1 MVLHI
6 FKDVFCGFSKEI
18 SIFAA
23 IFPHKSVGNKALFP
37 HKNVQT
43 QISFPHKS
51 VANMK
56 RFIYNHLKD
65 WKLSSNRK
73 PLIMYGARQVGKTYI
88 IKEFGNNEFENM
100 VYINCYKNKSIAQ
113 LFQGDA
119 NAERLSIGLAAYAH
133 QDITPGKTL
142 VFLDEIQE
150 IPPVLSSLKYFCE
163 DKPEL
168 HIIVA
173 GSLLGV
179 MNMKGESFPVGKV
192 DIMHLYP
199 MTYEEFL
206 LANGE
211 KQLLDLLQSG
221 DKELINSLA
230 PKFIE
235 YLRRYYFVGGMPEA
249 VLTWIE
255 THDPSATRKVQQS
268 ILSTYNRDFGKHTK
282 TEAERIRMV
291 WNSIPAQLAKENKK
305 FVFGVIKKG
314 ARAAEFEKAIQWLV
328 DAGLIYKICRIS
340 KPEEPLQFYVD
351 AMCYKVFMMDVGLLA
366 CMCGAR
372 SKVMLLGMDVFS
384 EFKGAFTENYVMSQI
399 KALEIYDGMDNN
411 IFYYSKDSS
420 PLEVDFIVQGRDRVI
435 PVEVKAEHNVRSKSL
450 STFINQEFSSYA
462 LKGLRCSMLPF
473 ATQDWMENIPLYAT
487 EAYFNMEELG
497 TSE

>member
-1 MVLHI
+1 
-6 FKDVFCGFSKEI
+6 
-18 SIFAA
+18 
-23 IFPHKSVGNKALFP
+23 
-37 HKNVQT
+37 
-43 QISFPHKS
+43 
-51 VANMK
+51 MK
-56 RFIYNHLKD
+56 RHILSNLKE
-65 WKLSSNRK
+65 WKNSPNRK
-73 PLIMYGARQVGKTYI
+73 PLILLGARQVGKTYI
-88 IKEFGNNEFENM
+88 LKQFGREEFDNM
-100 VYINCYKNKSIAQ
+100 VYVNCHNNPFVES
-113 LFQGDA
+113 LFVDF
-119 NAERLSIGLAAYAH
+119 
-133 QDITPGKTL
+133 DIDRILYQIELQYEQRITVGKTL
-142 VFLDEIQE
+142 LFFDEIQE
-150 IPPVLSSLKYFCE
+150 VKNGIPSLKYFCE
-163 DKPEL
+163 NKRDL
-168 HIIVA
+168 HVVVA
-173 GSLLGV
+173 GSLLGISLREE
-179 MNMKGESFPVGKV
+179 ESFPVGKV
-192 DIMHLYP
+192 DNLRMYP
-199 MTYEEFL
+199 MTFDEFL
-206 LANGE
+206 IANSRDMLADCL
-211 KQLLDLLQSG
+211 KAL
-221 DKELINSLA
+221 DKEMLA
-230 PKFIE
+230 PHHETLVE
-235 YLRRYYFVGGMPEA
+235 YLRQYYFVGGMPEA

-305 FVFGVIKKG
+305 FVFGVVKKG

-487 EAYFNMEELG
+487 EAYFNMERLG

>member
-1 MVLHI
+1 
-6 FKDVFCGFSKEI
+6 
-18 SIFAA
+18 
-23 IFPHKSVGNKALFP
+23 
-37 HKNVQT
+37 
-43 QISFPHKS
+43 
-51 VANMK
+51 MK
-56 RFIYNHLKD
+56 RHILSNLKE
-65 WKLSSNRK
+65 WKNSPNRK
-73 PLIMYGARQVGKTYI
+73 PLILLGARQVGKTYI
-88 IKEFGNNEFENM
+88 LKQFGREEFDNM
-100 VYINCYKNKSIAQ
+100 VYVNCHNNPFVES
-113 LFQGDA
+113 LFVDF
-119 NAERLSIGLAAYAH
+119 
-133 QDITPGKTL
+133 DIDRILYQIELQYEQRITVSKTL
-142 VFLDEIQE
+142 LFFDEIQE
-150 IPPVLSSLKYFCE
+150 VKNGIPSLKYFCE
-163 DKPEL
+163 NKRDL
-168 HIIVA
+168 HVVVA
-173 GSLLGV
+173 GSLLGISLREE
-179 MNMKGESFPVGKV
+179 ESFPVGKV
-192 DIMHLYP
+192 DNLRMYP
-199 MTYEEFL
+199 MTFDEFL
-206 LANGE
+206 IANGRDMLADCL
-211 KQLLDLLQSG
+211 KTL
-221 DKELINSLA
+221 DKEMLA
-230 PKFIE
+230 PHHETLVE
-235 YLRRYYFVGGMPEA
+235 YLRQYYFVGGMPEA

-340 KPEEPLQFYVD
+340 KPKEPLQFYVD

-450 STFINQEFSSYA
+450 STFINQEFCSYA
-462 LKGLRCSMLPF
+462 LKGLLCSMLPF

>member
-1 MVLHI
+1 
-6 FKDVFCGFSKEI
+6 
-18 SIFAA
+18 
-23 IFPHKSVGNKALFP
+23 
-37 HKNVQT
+37 
-43 QISFPHKS
+43 
-51 VANMK
+51 MK
-56 RFIYNHLKD
+56 RHILSNLKE
-65 WKLSSNRK
+65 WKNSPNRK
-73 PLIMYGARQVGKTYI
+73 PLILLGARQVGKTYI
-88 IKEFGNNEFENM
+88 LKQFGREEFDNM
-100 VYINCYKNKSIAQ
+100 VYVNCHNNPFVES
-113 LFQGDA
+113 LFVDF
-119 NAERLSIGLAAYAH
+119 
-133 QDITPGKTL
+133 DIDRILYQIELQYEQRITVGKTL
-142 VFLDEIQE
+142 LFLDEIQE
-150 IPPVLSSLKYFCE
+150 VKNGIPSLKYFCE
-163 DKPEL
+163 NKRDL
-168 HIIVA
+168 HVVVA
-173 GSLLGV
+173 GSLLGISLREE
-179 MNMKGESFPVGKV
+179 ESFPVGKV
-192 DIMHLYP
+192 DNLRMYP
-199 MTYEEFL
+199 MTFDEFL
-206 LANGE
+206 IANSRDMLADCL
-211 KQLLDLLQSG
+211 KAL
-221 DKELINSLA
+221 DKEMLA
-230 PKFIE
+230 PHHETLVE
-235 YLRRYYFVGGMPEA
+235 YLRQYYFVGGMPEA

-305 FVFGVIKKG
+305 FVFGVVKKG

-487 EAYFNMEELG
+487 EAYFNMERLG